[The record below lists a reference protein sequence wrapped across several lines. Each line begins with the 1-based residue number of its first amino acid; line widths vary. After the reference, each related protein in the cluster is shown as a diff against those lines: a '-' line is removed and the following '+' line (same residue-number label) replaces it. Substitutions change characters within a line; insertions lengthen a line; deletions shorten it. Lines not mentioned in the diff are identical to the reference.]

1 MARTQNERAI
11 IDLVINGQQAK
22 TSLKEVSLSITKMR
36 SELNKMHE
44 ADDPALY
51 AAKVREI
58 NKMIAAQR
66 EMTARI
72 NDTSTAWGRFKK
84 EMATVAT
91 GVVGGNVITFM
102 LQSLVNLIPQ
112 TIDRTMKLKDSFADI
127 EKATGLSSE
136 GVKRLNK
143 ELKDIDTRTT
153 NQDLRDIAVA
163 AGQLGVANDQLVSF
177 VKNAD
182 MAVVALGDEFSGG
195 VEQVAKELG
204 GIAKLYK
211 ETQAMDTGEALS
223 RIGSGLNELGAAGSA
238 TAPVVAE
245 FVQRMGQLGNL
256 APSLAQT
263 AGYGA
268 ALQELGMTAE
278 IAASGLGKILMTGAT
293 KSDLFAQHLGKTKEE
308 VEALINTNPDQFLK
322 ALALSFQGLS
332 QTQVVQRMKELKLE
346 SDESIKVMSL
356 LANQTDFVTKKQ
368 EIMASAFAENTS
380 LAKEFEKK
388 NYDLAKEL
396 KNLTEWFNGLFTSEG
411 LQNFLAEAVHNT
423 LEFTKSLSTAKRWF
437 GENSVALY
445 ALATAAV
452 AYNGA
457 TLAAVAAT
465 ALDTL
470 HQGYRKVAYELGFRW
485 LVLQSSAS
493 TAYATVTGLLTG
505 QITLQTAAVTL
516 ARTAWAAFNAVM
528 LANPLGVVIAGLAA
542 AAYAIKTL
550 SDNTEAA
557 LRIEREKINLTR
569 DLAKFHEQ
577 TNKVVA
583 KYNELLA
590 EYPKLSQEERAE
602 MVKNLAM
609 KRLELE
615 SQLTQ
620 LKARERHMEMLSAE
634 PTLWQYL
641 WATIKNGGNGAMIGN
656 ALVKQAADN
665 MKAVR
670 QQFAGGIEQLQG
682 DIKKVDDIFLK
693 MGSYNKPAGATG
705 LRTIE
710 DDTEKKQKKDKA
722 VSDAKQD
729 ADDLERM
736 LSDARRD
743 ALKSEET
750 DYEKSV
756 MAFAAKYTKMYELAK
771 GNQAKIQ
778 EIERLSRVEMAA
790 IDKARQE
797 KEAAEMQKKL
807 DKSNREAFGNTMDVA
822 DQRHSDA
829 ISGIERTQAM
839 SPSAIGDAEVHMQ
852 KLQAD
857 QQYLTQKLLLEE
869 TFAQHS
875 ADTQRQ
881 LTENWNE
888 QVKLRADTEHGYAE
902 QMKQAEWA
910 LQDAKRAAMTQGL
923 DVLKTFL
930 GKGTLAYKA
939 AIVAQKAYAIAQLIV
954 DNQREVAQIY
964 ANPTWSLMPDGGLSL
979 KTAAATASRIRM
991 GIGIAAVAAQGI
1003 QEIAAKKDGG
1013 YTDMQTMYGS
1023 PSGFVRDP
1031 TLFNLGRRS
1040 FIAGE
1045 AGTEFVINNKA
1056 LSDPVIGNFARML
1069 DGVQKSGNYTS
1080 FSAMLSGASGGSTSA
1095 GNAGGGMTAEMGL
1108 MIIRELQANRAM
1120 MEQYANR
1127 PIEQNYRLTEQF
1139 DENIQEVR
1147 KANTL

>member
-1 MARTQNERAI
+1 M
-11 IDLVINGQQAK
+11 
-22 TSLKEVSLSITKMR
+22 SITKMR

-51 AAKVREI
+51 ATKVREI

-66 EMTARI
+66 EMAARI

-91 GVVGGNVITFM
+91 GVVGGNVMTFM

-127 EKATGLSSE
+127 EKATGLSAE
-136 GVKRLNK
+136 GVKELNK
-143 ELKDIDTRTT
+143 ELKKIDTRTS
-153 NQDLRDIAVA
+153 NQELRDIAVA

-204 GIAKLYK
+204 GVAKLYK
-211 ETQAMDTGEALS
+211 ETQGMDIGEALS
-223 RIGSGLNELGAAGSA
+223 RIGSGMNELGAAGSA
-238 TAPVVAE
+238 TAPVVTD
-245 FVQRMGQLGNL
+245 FTQRMGQLGNL

-268 ALQELGMTAE
+268 ALQELGMSAE
-278 IAASGLGKILMTGAT
+278 IGASGLSRILLVGSTQT
-293 KSDLFAQHLGKTKEE
+293 DLFSQHLGKTKEE
-308 VEALINTNPDQFLK
+308 LEALINTNPDQFLK
-322 ALALSFQGLS
+322 ELARSFQGLS
-332 QTQVVQRMKELKLE
+332 QTQIVQRLKELKIE

-356 LANQTDFVTKKQ
+356 LANQTDFVEQKQ
-368 EIMASAFAENTS
+368 KIMGDAFAKNTS
-380 LAKEFEKK
+380 LASEFAKK

-396 KNLTEWFNGLFTSEG
+396 KDLGEWFNSLFTSEG
-411 LQNFLAEAVHNT
+411 LQNFLGEAVHNT
-423 LEFTKSLSTAKRWF
+423 VELTKSLSSAKRWL
-437 GENSVALY
+437 GENSTALY

-457 TLAAVAAT
+457 TLAAAAAT

-470 HQGYRKVAYELGFRW
+470 HQGYRKLAYEAGFRW
-485 LVLQSSAS
+485 LVLQTSAS

-516 ARTAWAAFNAVM
+516 ARTAWAALNAVWI
-528 LANPLGVVIAGLAA
+528 ANPVGIVIAGLAA
-542 AAYAIKTL
+542 LTYAVKTYTE
-550 SDNTEAA
+550 NTEMS

-569 DLAKFHEQ
+569 DYGKAHELAGKAIEKN
-577 TNKVVA
+577 NK
-583 KYNELLA
+583 LLA
-590 EYPKLSQEERAE
+590 DYPNLSQAERAE
-602 MVKNLAM
+602 MVKTIAM
-609 KRLELE
+609 QRLEIENRLL
-615 SQLTQ
+615 S
-620 LKARERHMEMLSAE
+620 LKARQKNLEMLAAE
-634 PTLWQYL
+634 PQLWELL
-641 WATIKNGGNGAMIGN
+641 WASMKGSLQGGNFTTQIFNQTLEKTQAIRKQFSGQIGEMEGDLKKFDAM
-656 ALVKQAADN
+656 
-665 MKAVR
+665 
-670 QQFAGGIEQLQG
+670 FE
-682 DIKKVDDIFLK
+682 K
-693 MGSYNKPAGATG
+693 MGSYNKPAGPGT

-710 DDTEKKQKKDKA
+710 DPNEGKRKKDKA
-722 VSDAKQD
+722 ASDAKRD
-729 ADDLERM
+729 ADELERM

-743 ALKSEET
+743 ALKAEET

-771 GNQAKIQ
+771 NNLDKIK
-778 EIERLSRVEMAA
+778 EIERLSQIEMAA
-790 IDKARQE
+790 IDKARQD
-797 KEAAEMQKKL
+797 KEAADMQKKI
-807 DKSNREAFGNTMDVA
+807 DKSNREAFGNVMDVA
-822 DQRHSDA
+822 DQRHSDQV
-829 ISGIERTQAM
+829 SGIERTQAM

-857 QQYLTQKLLLEE
+857 QAYLTQKLLLEQ
-869 TFAQHS
+869 TFAQNS

-888 QVKLRADTEHGYAE
+888 QIILRANTEHAYAE

-910 LQDAKRAAMTQGL
+910 LQDAKRAAMTQGIE
-923 DVLKTFL
+923 VLKGFL
-930 GKGTLAYKA
+930 SKGTIAYKA

-964 ANPTWSLMPDGGLSL
+964 ANPAWSLMPDGGLSL
-979 KTAAATASRIRM
+979 KTAAATASRVRM
-991 GIGIAAVAAQGI
+991 GVGIAAIAAQGI

-1013 YTDMQTMYGS
+1013 YTDVTTMYGN
-1023 PSGFVRDP
+1023 PSGFVDSP

-1045 AGTEFVINNKA
+1045 AGQEFVINNRA
-1056 LSDPVIGNFARML
+1056 LSDPVIGNFARIL
-1069 DGVQKSGNYTS
+1069 DTVQKSGNYAG
-1080 FSAMLSGASGGSTSA
+1080 FSSMVSGASGGSATGGSSS
-1095 GNAGGGMTAEMGL
+1095 GGMNSDML
-1108 MIIRELQANRAM
+1108 MMIVRELQANRTQ
-1120 MEQYANR
+1120 MEEISKR
-1127 PIEQNYRLTEQF
+1127 PIVQNYRLTEQY

-1147 KANTL
+1147 QNNTL